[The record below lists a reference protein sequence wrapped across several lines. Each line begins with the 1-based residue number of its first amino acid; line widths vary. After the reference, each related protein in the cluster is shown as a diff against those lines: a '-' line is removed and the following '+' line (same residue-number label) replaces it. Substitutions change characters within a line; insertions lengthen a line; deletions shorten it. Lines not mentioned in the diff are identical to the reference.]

1 MPTKQEKAALQ
12 KRIRAELLRVELE
25 KVTFWTGYKPTLEHR
40 FHPVR
45 KWRFDVAFPDA
56 KVAAEIDGGAWS
68 AGRHTRGAGFIAD
81 QKKTNAAALLGWAV
95 YRFTWEDLKTAY
107 FVGTLTEALSA
118 KKAA

>member
-12 KRIRAELLRVELE
+12 KRIRAATLHVALSQIEVRTDTESALE
-25 KVTFWTGYKPTLEHR
+25 YK

-81 QKKTNAAALLGWAV
+81 QKKTNAAALLGWSV

-107 FVGTLTEALSA
+107 FVDTLTEALAA

>member
-95 YRFTWEDLKTAY
+95 YRFTWEDLKTGY
-107 FVGTLTEALSA
+107 FVETLTGALT
-118 KKAA
+118 KRKAA